1 MERVNLFFD
10 KEENKILKTTIEGGC
25 QTESLPLTPPYQYQ
39 HIESNFKDL
48 VDNNTNNSNIIDI
61 IGIYIKGQKI
71 LYIEAKTTCEQ
82 RLTFLMIPS
91 ILFTVS
97 CSILNL
103 LLKDYFY
110 GNIITSVLNGIAAFI
125 LAVINYLKLDARA
138 EAHRGSAY
146 KYDKLL
152 TYIEFQSYKQLF
164 FTEVHEE
171 MKEIIEIIEKEIKE
185 IKETNQFILPEII
198 RYNFPSLTNTNI
210 FSEVKRIGTLELV
223 YKSKLTNI
231 YNEIYK
237 TEQKIKEIKQNNNN
251 YKADLS
257 NNNTIDNQLDTEL
270 SNLINK
276 LSRLENE
283 KICTSDRILLLQ
295 NEYMEIDKE
304 FKKELE
310 KYSKRNM
317 YKPRFFDW
325 FKV

>member
-1 MERVNLFFD
+1 MEKVNIVFD
-10 KEENKILKTTIEGGC
+10 SSENKIIKSTAEQII
-25 QTESLPLTPPYQYQ
+25 QTDGLPPTPPFEYQ
-39 HIESNFKDL
+39 HIESEFKRDFA
-48 VDNNTNNSNIIDI
+48 DAATNNSNIIDI

-82 RLTFLMIPS
+82 RLTALMIPS

-110 GNIITSVLNGIAAFI
+110 GNVITSVLNGIAAFI

-171 MKEIIEIIEKEIKE
+171 MKDIIETIEKEIKE
-185 IKETNQFILPEII
+185 IKETNQFILPEVI

-210 FSEVKRIGTLELV
+210 FSEVKRIAILEMIN
-223 YKSKLTNI
+223 KNKLTI
-231 YNEIYK
+231 LYN
-237 TEQKIKEIKQNNNN
+237 KI
-251 YKADLS
+251 
-257 NNNTIDNQLDTEL
+257 TEL
-270 SNLINK
+270 NKTHNENKKKNIKDDDLEINLQ
-276 LSRLENE
+276 LTEHE
-283 KICTSDRILLLQ
+283 KNIMVEELLKLQ
-295 NEYMEIDKE
+295 NEYITIDKE
-304 FKKELE
+304 FKKELDN
-310 KYSKRNM
+310 YSKRNM
-317 YKPRFFDW
+317 YKPRLFDW